1 MAQEERTV
9 FFDVGNVL
17 IDDDP
22 FTAESLRLIYEAI
35 PAQSLKARPER
46 FWGDVER
53 LMRSHGHACVERLG
67 SRCLGRQWP
76 KLRKKIQSNAAHVWW
91 DVARVVPGAHQVLK
105 VLKGMYRLAIIANQP
120 PQALDFLERE
130 GLLHLFDLVFLD
142 SEYGVGK
149 PSSDLFRLAMERAKV
164 GPESAMMVGDR
175 LDNDIVPSRRLG
187 MRAVF
192 LWLSAEEKGW
202 EPEGDWGRTLRR
214 ILERLPIPR
223 WDGLPVKERPSSI
236 ARGWADLQ
244 RAIEMAWTEEP

>member
-9 FFDVGNVL
+9 FFDIGNVL

-22 FTAESLRLIYEAI
+22 FTAESFRLIYEAI
-35 PAQSLKARPER
+35 PAKSLKARPDR

-53 LMRSHGHACVERLG
+53 LMRSHGHASLERLG

-76 KLRKKIQSNAAHVWW
+76 KIRKRIQSNATDLWW
-91 DVARVVPGAHQVLK
+91 DLARVIPGARPVLEA
-105 VLKGMYRLAIIANQP
+105 LRERYRLGIIANQP

-130 GLLHLFDLVFLD
+130 GLLPLFDLVFLD
-142 SEYGVGK
+142 SQYGVGK

-192 LWLSAEEKGW
+192 LWLSAVEKGW

-214 ILERLPIPR
+214 ILERLPTPR
-223 WDGLPVKERPSSI
+223 WDGLPVKERPSAM

-244 RAIEMAWTEEP
+244 RAIEIAWGEEP